1 MNHATLAELRAAWLA
16 AKEAEAR
23 ANAERRAIEDA
34 IIALMPAGASE
45 GTVTDKEH
53 GVSVTYKAIRKADTE
68 RLQEHWMELPDNV
81 RAAFRWKADVDTK
94 HLRALHDLDAT
105 GYAAAAAY
113 ITTTPAK
120 PAITIKDA

>member
-1 MNHATLAELRAAWLA
+1 MNPATMAELRTAWLA
-16 AKEAEAR
+16 AKEAETL

-34 IIALMPAGASE
+34 IVSLMPGTGHE

-53 GVSVTYKAIRKADTE
+53 GVSVTYKATRKADTE
-68 RLQEHWMELPDNV
+68 RLQDHWLELPCNV

-94 HLRALHDLDAT
+94 HLRALQELDAT
-105 GYAAAAAY
+105 GYAAAAAF

-120 PAITIKDA
+120 PAISIKEA